1 MILETLRSSGFRWI
15 TSRVK
20 KKLLFHLL
28 PLVTSCLL
36 DSFYSVSVW
45 FLFLLGSMLPAHHAC
60 SPWVCRNAHL
70 PGQSKTCSLQSFQC
84 SVLVHVLAAGLVSI
98 STLAASP
105 QLSLGTVQALALLE
119 MLGTSLCWCHQQ
131 ILVASGGFTQCFSSF
146 PGGNESSERSHS
158 CDRKVKMGNSLWLI

>member
-105 QLSLGTVQALALLE
+105 QLSLGTVQALALGDAWNL
-119 MLGTSLCWCHQQ
+119 
-131 ILVASGGFTQCFSSF
+131 LVLVPSANIGHKWWFY
-146 PGGNESSERSHS
+146 P
-158 CDRKVKMGNSLWLI
+158 VLLIIPRWK